1 MDNSM
6 NGFSHLRPFRGDEGE
21 FYREIMTRLERQA
34 SDGGFKDEFVR
45 LINYL
50 HTGGRKYIYGFQWL
64 GRPVI
69 QSPSDLMVIQ
79 EIVYATK
86 PDVIIETGVA
96 RGGSLI
102 FYASICRVLGRGRVV
117 GIDLD
122 IRPHN
127 REAIESHALAD
138 LVELLDGDCLGAET
152 LSRVRSN
159 VAGKTVMV
167 VLDSNHTDEHVFAEL
182 QAYAPFVTPGSY
194 LVVCDTTI
202 DYMTPAAIGDR
213 PWGAGNSPL
222 SAVRRFLESNPDFE
236 IDPYPA
242 VKSFATMNWDGFLRR
257 KSPATGSATAGA
269 DSAGASSGS

>member
-1 MDNSM
+1 MNS
-6 NGFSHLRPFRGDEGE
+6 FSHLRPFRGDESE
-21 FYREIMTRLERQA
+21 FYGEIMTRLERHA
-34 SDGGFKDEFVR
+34 ADRGFRDEFVR

-50 HTGGRKYIYGFQWL
+50 HTGDRKYIYGFQWL

-102 FYASICRVLGRGRVV
+102 FYASICRLLGRGRVV

-122 IRPHN
+122 IRAHN
-127 REAIESHALAD
+127 RTAIESHPLSD
-138 LVELLDGDCLGAET
+138 LIELLDGDCLGSEV
-152 LSRVRSN
+152 LSRLRSL
-159 VAGKTVMV
+159 VDGKTVMV

-182 QAYAPFVTPGSY
+182 QAYAPLVTPGSY
-194 LVVCDTTI
+194 LIVCDTTI
-202 DYMTPAAIGDR
+202 EFMTPAAIGDR
-213 PWGAGNSPL
+213 PWGPGNSPL
-222 SAVRRFLESNPDFE
+222 SAVHRFLETNSEFE

-242 VKSFATMNWDGFLRR
+242 AKSFATMNWDGFLRR
-257 KSPATGSATAGA
+257 KLADGGDAAAATS
-269 DSAGASSGS
+269 DKPRSGS